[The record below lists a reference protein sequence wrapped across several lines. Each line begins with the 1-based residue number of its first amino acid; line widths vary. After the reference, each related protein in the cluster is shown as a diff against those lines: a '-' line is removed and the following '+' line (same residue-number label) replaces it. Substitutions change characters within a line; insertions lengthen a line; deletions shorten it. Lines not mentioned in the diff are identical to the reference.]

1 MEPQLQPHEP
11 RFDHAG
17 YLRDIEPDVLRDT
30 IEKTVLALTGIQF
43 DALAFRGASGL
54 LVGPSVA
61 LRLNKTM
68 ILVRKP
74 EEKTLGECHS
84 WNNCE
89 GDRGARR
96 YIIVDDFVCEGNTA
110 RKIVEAIKEW
120 APEAVCLGVCQTY
133 YIRWLN
139 TYDHSTGVDPES
151 TALRTSF

>member
-1 MEPQLQPHEP
+1 MQPPHKP
-11 RFDHAG
+11 HFDHAS
-17 YLRDIEPDVLRDT
+17 YLRDIEPDFLRDT
-30 IEKTVLALTGIQF
+30 IEMTVLALTGIQF
-43 DALAFRGASGL
+43 DTIAFRGASGL

-84 WNNCE
+84 WNTCE

-96 YIIVDDFVCEGNTA
+96 YIIVDDFVCEGKTA
-110 RKIVEAIKEW
+110 RRIVADIKEW

-133 YIRWLN
+133 HIRWLN
-139 TYDHSTGVDPES
+139 VEDHSLGVNPES
-151 TALRTSF
+151 TALRTNF